1 MHATDWRPAAFEL
14 SGQDLGDVGVHAD
27 EKWATGLWID
37 QKLEHGP
44 GADRFRPDP
53 AQVQIDAAFIQ
64 LSPGATPLH
73 RASLLSIE
81 VGSRINVG
89 QTVGI
94 LEVMKLM
101 NVLELEVGG
110 EVLLIPFEI
119 AAIGAVLLDSCVTK
133 LLFCGGF
140 LILEN
145 SNPSL

>member
-1 MHATDWRPAAFEL
+1 
-14 SGQDLGDVGVHAD
+14 
-27 EKWATGLWID
+27 
-37 QKLEHGP
+37 
-44 GADRFRPDP
+44 
-53 AQVQIDAAFIQ
+53 
-64 LSPGATPLH
+64 
-73 RASLLSIE
+73 

-89 QTVGI
+89 QIVGI

-119 AAIGAVLLDSCVTK
+119 AAIGTALLDSCVTK
-133 LLFCGGF
+133 LLFGGGF